1 MRWCLL
7 TTCPGLASYPN
18 WDQSKLWGAIS
29 PGDGRFAVEQ
39 ISYASSSC
47 TLSLHQQAKYGILV
61 VLGRRITKT
70 QSLAG
75 APSELLGFTQ
85 TIGIVTGLLIL
96 ARVGLSSCQAA
107 SFLHLS
113 RLLFTF
119 NISAFSLVLIQNS
132 SYKIRN
138 GLGTNREPS

>member
-1 MRWCLL
+1 MSGRELLRWCLL

-18 WDQSKLWGAIS
+18 WDRSKRWGAIS

-85 TIGIVTGLLIL
+85 TIGIVTPLLIL
-96 ARVGLSSCQAA
+96 ACVGLSSFELLL
-107 SFLHLS
+107 SFSCLVSCSLQRLHLS
-113 RLLFTF
+113 LGPHTKLF
-119 NISAFSLVLIQNS
+119 VQNTKRS
-132 SYKIRN
+132 
-138 GLGTNREPS
+138 